1 MNSADIPA
9 FTHGGNIY
17 AEKSPRG
24 SWLDYSAN
32 INPLGLPES
41 VKKTILEHVD
51 GLVHYPDPEGRD
63 LKQAISAHYGVK
75 ENQVILGNGA
85 AELFYVYFHSRRPK
99 RVLLPVPSFSEYEK
113 SARCCGAEIQYF
125 YLQEAENFQLDI
137 EGLGKALGDCDTL
150 ILGNPNNPT
159 GQLISKDD

>member
-1 MNSADIPA
+1 MTLNSADIPD

-41 VKKTILEHVD
+41 VKKTILEHID

-85 AELFYVYFHSRRPK
+85 AELFYVYFS
-99 RVLLPVPSFSEYEK
+99 
-113 SARCCGAEIQYF
+113 
-125 YLQEAENFQLDI
+125 
-137 EGLGKALGDCDTL
+137 
-150 ILGNPNNPT
+150 
-159 GQLISKDD
+159 